1 MRDRSR
7 AVSADQGASIPELA
21 EELGHSPLMTL
32 TTYTHVMEELRGA
45 PRLPAEEE
53 IVRARQ
59 AVTER
64 GLESIG
70 EDAV

>member
-1 MRDRSR
+1 
-7 AVSADQGASIPELA
+7 
-21 EELGHSPLMTL
+21 MTL